1 MARRR
6 ENLLREDIKRQHLR
20 RELNRLRRRQQA
32 FDNRLLRAA
41 RRREPQHG
49 SETPPPSSVFQRD
62 AIFGEQPFGLA
73 GTRPPG
79 EQCEVCCHATDCRGR
94 AAKLGR

>member
-41 RRREPQHG
+41 RRREPQYAA
-49 SETPPPSSVFQRD
+49 ETPLPSSVLQRD
-62 AIFGEQPFGLA
+62 VI
-73 GTRPPG
+73 
-79 EQCEVCCHATDCRGR
+79 
-94 AAKLGR
+94 LGQ